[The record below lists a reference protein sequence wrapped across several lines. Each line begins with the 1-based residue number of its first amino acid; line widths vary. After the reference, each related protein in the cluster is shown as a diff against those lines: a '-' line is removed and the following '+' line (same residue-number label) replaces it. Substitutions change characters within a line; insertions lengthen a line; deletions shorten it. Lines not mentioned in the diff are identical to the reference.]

1 MRDYHGL
8 LAEIARPRLVGT
20 PEHARVR
27 EVLKAELAERGFVVM
42 EHRFTAW
49 SLLHRL
55 GRAPLEG
62 VNLIAV
68 RPRTRVAVWLAAH
81 YDSKGQPIS
90 MATRLLAV
98 GLLMLGALELGQL
111 AVRKVLGSWH
121 ASVVDAAL
129 GAAGVLGAVMLSGNR
144 VTNESP
150 GALDNASGIVTMLA
164 VVDALPPASGVG
176 VILPDAEEY
185 GLLGARALARERSA
199 LLQDTAVLNFDG
211 IDDRGETIALVHRA
225 GPLVGRI
232 ARALGGRRA
241 RWLPVV
247 VDGLA
252 LAKGA
257 RECVTIMRGDWRTAR
272 LVHTPRDGAERLTL
286 QGSREVAR
294 AVAAALR

>member
-8 LAEIARPRLVGT
+8 LTEIARPRLAGT

-121 ASVVDAAL
+121 AGVVDAAL
-129 GAAGVLGAVMLSGNR
+129 GAAGVLGR
-144 VTNESP
+144 SP
-150 GALDNASGIVTMLA
+150 GALDNASGILTMLA

>member
-1 MRDYHGL
+1 MRDYHAL
-8 LAEIARPRLVGT
+8 LAEIARPRLAGT

-27 EVLKAELAERGFVVM
+27 EVLKAELVERGFVVM

-49 SLLHRL
+49 SLLYRL

-90 MATRLLAV
+90 MAARLVAV
-98 GLLMLGALELGQL
+98 GLLTLGAVELGQL
-111 AVRKVLGSWH
+111 AVRKALGSWH
-121 ASVVDAAL
+121 AGVVDLAL

-144 VTNESP
+144 VTNRSP
-150 GALDNASGIVTMLA
+150 GALDNASGILTMLA
-164 VVDALPPASGVG
+164 VVDALPSASGVG

-211 IDDRGETIALVHRA
+211 IDDRGETIALVHRP

-257 RECVTIMRGDWRTAR
+257 RECVTIMRGDWGTAR
-272 LVHTPRDGAERLTL
+272 LVHTPRDEAQRLTL
-286 QGSREVAR
+286 QGSREVAQ
-294 AVAAALR
+294 AVAATLR